1 MVRSAG
7 HLSGSSE
14 HLMPLVGDDDR
25 IGERPAAKDM
35 LGVFGELD
43 EVQDARHLPAIVV
56 GLVLAIPIFVAIAIA
71 LAIVVYGAYQIFRPT
86 GPIAS
91 ALGLIWFGGSLAL
104 TALAVRPLLR
114 RLNAILAGRGWP
126 TLY

>member
-1 MVRSAG
+1 
-7 HLSGSSE
+7 
-14 HLMPLVGDDDR
+14 MPLLGDDDR
-25 IGERPAAKDM
+25 PGERPSVKDM

-43 EVQDARHLPAIVV
+43 EVQDARRLPAIVV
-56 GLVLAIPIFVAIAIA
+56 GLVLAIPIFVAVAIA
-71 LAIVVYGAYQIFRPT
+71 LAIVVYGVYLIFRPT

-91 ALGLIWFGGSLAL
+91 VLGLIWFGGSLAL
-104 TALAVRPLLR
+104 TALSVRPLLR